1 MLEQIGIII
10 ASLAG
15 LGGLISILVNIG
27 KIVGLVKDGEAE
39 KWVQILNLIAF
50 VGVSAVYFAE
60 LPVDWGIVNEWMIY
74 LAALF
79 GFVVQIWGSKFTYSQ
94 TKGIPVIGYSYSK

>member
-1 MLEQIGIII
+1 MLEQIGLIIVG
-10 ASLAG
+10 LAG

-27 KIVGLVKDGEAE
+27 KIVGVVKDGDSER
-39 KWVQILNLIAF
+39 WVQILNLVAF
-50 VGVSAVYFAE
+50 LIVSALYFAKVT
-60 LPVDWGIVNEWMIY
+60 VDWSAVNEWLIY

-79 GFVVQIWGSKFTYSQ
+79 GFVVQIWGSNFTYAQ